1 MNQSVQVL
9 DGFTYQTS
17 QNVLVLEAIAA
28 GQLIRCFV
36 EDISV
41 VDIDSFY
48 SEHQFD
54 LEEKIIDLIDE
65 EDWNEK
71 GEVWFSA
78 NEL

>member
-1 MNQSVQVL
+1 MNQSIQVL
-9 DGFTYQTS
+9 DGFTYQTA
-17 QNVLVLEAIAA
+17 QNVMVLEAISA
-28 GQLIRCFV
+28 GQLIKCFIK
-36 EDISV
+36 DISV
-41 VDIDSFY
+41 GDIDLFY

-78 NEL
+78 IEI

>member
-28 GQLIRCFV
+28 GQLIRSFV